1 MKYSVSTTKKF
12 EKSLKRCIK
21 RGLDVNKLKKVILIL
36 EEKGCLPQEFKPH
49 KLIGKYT
56 GAWECHISPD
66 WLMVWEQND
75 TALTLL
81 FIDTGSHDD
90 LFG

>member
-21 RGLDVNKLKKVILIL
+21 RGLDVNKLKKVI
-36 EEKGCLPQEFKPH
+36 
-49 KLIGKYT
+49 
-56 GAWECHISPD
+56 

-81 FIDTGSHDD
+81 FIDTGSHAD